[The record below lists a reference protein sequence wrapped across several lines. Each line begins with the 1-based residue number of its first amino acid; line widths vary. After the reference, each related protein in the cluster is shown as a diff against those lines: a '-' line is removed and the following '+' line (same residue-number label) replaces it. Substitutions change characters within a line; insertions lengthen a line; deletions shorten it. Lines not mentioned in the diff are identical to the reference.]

1 MKPVTWAPMWSV
13 LEKNKVVTVVLNKT
27 HCIRKTLALNIILK
41 VECFLMLV
49 QVVHLANGLL

>member
-13 LEKNKVVTVVLNKT
+13 LEKNKVVKSD
-27 HCIRKTLALNIILK
+27 CIRKTLALNIILK
-41 VECFLMLV
+41 GECFLMLV

>member
-27 HCIRKTLALNIILK
+27 PCIRKTLTLNIILK

-49 QVVHLANGLL
+49 RVMHLANGLL